1 MSDLPTQTSSPPA
14 SRTPRRWVIS
24 GLLIAVLAGAGI
36 AIAFATT
43 GGSPT
48 PQATPVAV
56 TSWMHAHPDV
66 AAWSRDHP
74 GEWTWM
80 REHWS
85 DMQWMREHWSGMA
98 WLHHHPVATGR
109 GGMMGS
115 MPMAGSFPEMQQWM
129 SDNAGAWSW
138 MQDHWSAMSWW
149 MGSHWAD
156 MQWMHDHWNTSS

>member
-1 MSDLPTQTSSPPA
+1 
-14 SRTPRRWVIS
+14 
-24 GLLIAVLAGAGI
+24 
-36 AIAFATT
+36 
-43 GGSPT
+43 
-48 PQATPVAV
+48 
-56 TSWMHAHPDV
+56 
-66 AAWSRDHP
+66 
-74 GEWTWM
+74 M